1 MEQGAS
7 VILEPTDNPNEN
19 AADQQRRVDAIVARG
34 PGGAFALAGTAVAIV
49 MAIWL
54 IFYVFVFVAREGA

>member
-1 MEQGAS
+1 M
-7 VILEPTDNPNEN
+7 ILEPTDSDDDN
-19 AADQQRRVDAIVARG
+19 AAEQQRRVDAIVARG

-54 IFYVFVFVAREGA
+54 VFYFMVFVARGGGN

>member
-1 MEQGAS
+1 MF
-7 VILEPTDNPNEN
+7 LEPTDRDPGGAE
-19 AADQQRRVDAIVARG
+19 QQHLVDAIVARG

-54 IFYVFVFVAREGA
+54 AFYFLVFVVRGGD